1 MIDSHEARKFIVRRW
16 FDIILGVGLTGIAVL
31 ALAITI
37 KYLVFTDATKAR
49 PVGLPIPVQ
58 TVEAKVTTLH
68 EVIGASG
75 TMLESRD
82 AYLTDRVVAK
92 VLKVPVEVG
101 NVVKQGD
108 LLVQLDDTLFRSA
121 LDHARIERDHTSA
134 QLQRM
139 LALQAKGFASAVEV
153 EQARTA
159 EAAAEEAVVQAEFN
173 LNNTKMVSPAPAIV
187 LARTINPDE
196 ITSVGNP
203 AFKLGIIDPIYMDAQ
218 VTEEKI
224 GSIRMGMEGEVSTD
238 GFPGVI
244 FKGKVVKVDGSVN
257 DLTRCFGVY
266 LSIAN
271 PDERLIPGITG
282 YARIEN
288 NHMALAVP
296 STAVIDPVGDRATV
310 FVAGD
315 DNRAHIRTVRRGLM
329 ADGMT
334 ELLDGVQEGEHVVT
348 VGQLELHDNDRLL
361 VNHSGP
367 WNK

>member
-1 MIDSHEARKFIVRRW
+1 MIDSHETRKVITRRW
-16 FDIILGVGLTGIAVL
+16 FDITLGVVLTGVALL
-31 ALAITI
+31 ALAITV
-37 KYLVFTDATKAR
+37 KYLVFTDPTKAR
-49 PVGLPIPVQ
+49 PAGLPIPVQ
-58 TVEAKVTTLH
+58 TVAATVTTLH
-68 EVIGASG
+68 EVIGGSG
-75 TMLESRD
+75 TMGESRD
-82 AYLTDRVVAK
+82 AFLTNRVVAK

-101 NVVKQGD
+101 NVVKPGD
-108 LLVQLDDTLFRSA
+108 LLAQMDDTLFRSA
-121 LDHARIERDHTSA
+121 VDHARIDRDHTAA

-159 EAAAEEAVVQAEFN
+159 DAAAEEALVQAEFN
-173 LNNTKMVSPAPAIV
+173 LTNTKIVSSAPAIV
-187 LARTINPDE
+187 LSRNINPDE
-196 ITSVGNP
+196 ITSVGSP

-257 DLTRCFGVY
+257 DLTRTFGVY

-296 STAVIDPVGDRATV
+296 STAVIDPLGDHASV
-310 FVAGD
+310 FIAGD
-315 DNRAHIRTVRRGLM
+315 DNRAHIRIIRRGLM
-329 ADGMT
+329 AGGLT
-334 ELLDGVQEGEHVVT
+334 ELLDGAQEGEQVVT
-348 VGQLELHDNDRLL
+348 VGLLELHDNDRLF

>member
-1 MIDSHEARKFIVRRW
+1 MIDSHQARKFIIRRW
-16 FDIILGVGLTGIAVL
+16 FDIILGVGLTGLALV

-68 EVIGASG
+68 EIIGASG
-75 TMLESRD
+75 IMLESRD
-82 AYLTDRVVAK
+82 AFLTDRVVAK

-159 EAAAEEAVVQAEFN
+159 DAAAQEAVVQAEFN
-173 LNNTKMVSPAPAIV
+173 LNNTKMVSPAPAII

-218 VTEEKI
+218 VTEEKM

-244 FKGKVVKVDGSVN
+244 FKGKVVKADGSVN

-271 PDERLIPGITG
+271 PDVRLIPGITG

-296 STAVIDPVGDRATV
+296 STAVIDPVGDHATV
-310 FVAGD
+310 FVV
-315 DNRAHIRTVRRGLM
+315 DNDGRAHARQIRRGLM

-334 ELLDGVQEGEHVVT
+334 EILDGVQEGEKVVT
-348 VGQLELHDNDRLL
+348 VGMLELHDNDKVLA
-361 VNHSGP
+361 NKSGP